1 MVLIWFNNKFFFENV
16 KKTRIEANKIWN
28 FDWKP
33 RVKKRVWNVTTD
45 TFFFIENEIKNS
57 DSNLAALACNVVN
70 NESENVL

>member
-57 DSNLAALACNVVN
+57 DSNLAALACSVVN